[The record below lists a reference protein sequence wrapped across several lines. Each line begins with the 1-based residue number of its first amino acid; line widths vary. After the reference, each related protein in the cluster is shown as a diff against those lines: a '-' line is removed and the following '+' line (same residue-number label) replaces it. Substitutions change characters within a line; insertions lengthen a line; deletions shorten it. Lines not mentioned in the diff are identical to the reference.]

1 MTDFFRS
8 KIGAIRSLSAI
19 VFCALTVN
27 CAQAVTPSNYP
38 GLSPD
43 PAVRERFE
51 RFENEIREHEAFVA
65 KLKILDRMFI
75 QLMRNPRLGGVT
87 GDQFQELF
95 TDAISQFGRPD
106 MQLTEPKSM
115 SGCENWVAEDC
126 LFYLSWG
133 SLRMGI
139 LFYPSTLDGRPRRSR
154 SIRACAGLL
163 PHETTHA
170 PCYFFE
176 SPGPRINLSI
186 SDMINETIGKS
197 EIRSWKPHL
206 LSTML
211 GDGNMYAK
219 AWGGY
224 EPLRG
229 SPYSRY
235 AREYIFF
242 VSSGTLVKVDFSTA
256 AIDWPSINF
265 FYRTELKKD

>member
-8 KIGAIRSLSAI
+8 KIAAIRSFSAF

-27 CAQAVTPSNYP
+27 YAQA
-38 GLSPD
+38 GSPPFLGSD
-43 PAVRERFE
+43 PIVHERFE
-51 RFENEIREHEAFVA
+51 RFQNEIREHEAFVA

-75 QLMRNPRLGGVT
+75 QLIRNPRLGGVT
-87 GDQFQELF
+87 GDQFRELF
-95 TDAISQFGRPD
+95 TDAIGRFGHPD
-106 MQLTEPKSM
+106 MKLTDPKPM
-115 SGCENWVAEDC
+115 SGCENWVGEYC
-126 LFYLSWG
+126 HYYLSLG
-133 SLRMGI
+133 SLRMSI
-139 LFYPSTLDGRPRRSR
+139 LFFPSTLDGRPRLSR
-154 SIRACAGLL
+154 SVRACAGLL

-197 EIRSWKPHL
+197 EVRSWKPHL

-224 EPLRG
+224 ESFRG
-229 SPYSRY
+229 IPWTRY
-235 AREYIFF
+235 AREYLFF
-242 VSSGTLVKVDFSTA
+242 VSSGTLVKVDFSNA
-256 AIDWPSINF
+256 AFDSPSIDF
-265 FYRTELKKD
+265 FYRTEQK